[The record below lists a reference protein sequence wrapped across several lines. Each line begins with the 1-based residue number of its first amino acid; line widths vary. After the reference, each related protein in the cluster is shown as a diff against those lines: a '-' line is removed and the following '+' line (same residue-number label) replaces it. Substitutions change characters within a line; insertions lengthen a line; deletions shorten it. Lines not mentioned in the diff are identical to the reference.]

1 MQMSDEGHLMI
12 ILEKTKRIK
21 ARISEWILSI
31 GLLVWGFSIAGTPG
45 LFSIASYGPMSAV
58 MTHQEWTSLVISIA
72 LFRIITLIV
81 DKVKFSLPHLRA
93 VGAIGGLTLWGSL
106 FSISVM
112 YASTRPTGI
121 ALYGMLLVF
130 DFLAMWWAAGDAKVA
145 DRTE

>member
-1 MQMSDEGHLMI
+1 MI

-31 GLLVWGFSIAGTPG
+31 GLFAWGLAIAFTPN
-45 LFSIASYGPMSAV
+45 LFSIDAYGPMSAV
-58 MTHQEWTSLVISIA
+58 MSHTEWTSFVLSVAI
-72 LFRIITLIV
+72 FRILTLTV

>member
-1 MQMSDEGHLMI
+1 MQMSDEGHQMI
-12 ILEKTKRIK
+12 VLEKTKRIK
-21 ARISEWILSI
+21 GRISEWILSL
-31 GLLVWGFSIAGTPG
+31 GLLVWGLGIAATPE
-45 LFSIASYGPMSAV
+45 LFSIDAYGPMSAV
-58 MTHQEWTSLVISIA
+58 MSHQEWTTAVLSVA
-72 LFRIITLIV
+72 LFRIITLLV

-93 VGAIGGLTLWGSL
+93 LGAIGGLTLWGSL